1 MTRRIIGWDQSY
13 HWSSDWNGDEV
24 GYPEID
30 VVGLYTKENAE
41 GKVENLY
48 VNTENGHVLE
58 SWFDDEEEEF

>member
-1 MTRRIIGWDQSY
+1 MTRRIIGWDQNY
-13 HWSSDWNGDEV
+13 HWSSDWNGYEV
-24 GYPEID
+24 GYPEVD

-41 GKVENLY
+41 GKIENLY